1 MIHIRLKS
9 VAVAGAALLTA
20 CNLDL
25 DNPNAP
31 TEEATLT
38 SPDGI
43 IAVAIGAQAR
53 YGQSTGDFIYSSG
66 LVTDE
71 LAAISSALVTIS
83 DAETGVVG
91 PGAGFAANVWNGSY
105 RTVKSANDLINA
117 VGAVTLDPGTRSGIL
132 AMAYVLKAAALG
144 DVLQSFEQLP
154 IETYR
159 TTQAT
164 FVTRPVALAA
174 VLALLD
180 SAEAT
185 LDAQAPSAQFNN
197 SIIARGFDLR
207 NTLYALRA
215 RYARIA
221 GDYPTALAAA
231 NAVSRTVFSTL
242 PFSTANVNPVFN
254 LSSGSSGVLPRD
266 EFRLAGGATE
276 AARIASHVTA
286 AAITGRILTPLDNY
300 ARYTSAAATI
310 PTYYPDEPLLIKAE
324 ALLELN
330 QLPAAQAALDSVR
343 TDCPGLVA
351 TDPNACLAPLPGP
364 LSAADLRTEIY
375 RNRRFELFAT
385 GLRWED
391 TRRLGQVGR
400 TFAGKRCWLL
410 YTIGERNAN
419 PNVPTDPETTEPP
432 TGPTDC
438 GV

>member
-1 MIHIRLKS
+1 MHIRLES
-9 VAVAGAALLTA
+9 VAIAAAALLTA

-38 SPDGI
+38 SPDGV

-71 LAAISSALVTIS
+71 LAAISAALVTIS
-83 DAETGVVG
+83 DAEQGVVG

-105 RTVKSANDLINA
+105 RTVKSANDLINS
-117 VGAVTLDPGTRSGIL
+117 VDGVTLDPGTRSGIL

-144 DVLQSFEQLP
+144 EVLQSFQQLP
-154 IETYR
+154 IDTYR
-159 TTQAT
+159 TTQPT
-164 FVTRPVALAA
+164 FVTREVALDAI
-174 VLALLD
+174 LALLD
-180 SAEAT
+180 SAETT
-185 LDAQAPSAQFNN
+185 LDAQAPSTQFNS
-197 SIIARGFDLR
+197 SIIAPGFDLR
-207 NTLYALRA
+207 NTLYAVRA
-215 RYARIA
+215 RYARLA
-221 GDYPTALAAA
+221 DDWTTALAAA

-254 LSSGSSGVLPRD
+254 LSSGSSGALPRD
-266 EFRLAGGATE
+266 EFRLAGGALE
-276 AARIASHVTA
+276 AARVASHVTA
-286 AAITGRILTPLDNY
+286 AAITGRIETPLDNY
-300 ARYTSAAATI
+300 ARFTSAAATI
-310 PTYYPDEPLLIKAE
+310 PTYYPDEALLIKAE

-351 TDPNACLAPLPGP
+351 TDPNACLAPLAAP
-364 LSAADLRTEIY
+364 LTAAELRAEIY

-400 TFAGKRCWLL
+400 LFAGKRCWLL

-419 PNVPTDPETTEPP
+419 PNVPVDPETTEPP
-432 TGPTDC
+432 TGPTSC